1 MYYCNSRYYDPQ
13 MGRWLNSDDIS
24 YLDPVTLNGLNLY
37 AYCGNNPVMYFD
49 PTGHF
54 WDIVLDIFFIVWD
67 IYDLCT
73 DEGYKDWKNWAALGL
88 DIIFAVIPFV
98 SGGGRQV
105 VKIANASDDI
115 GDIKKLTIVGET
127 MNRVQDTSMIVG
139 HFDDLY
145 DGFKAYDKLS
155 DLGKGGKALAE
166 IGGKT
171 SNAAWLYSK
180 LRKGYTVL
188 DIGIDIGR
196 YRRSSSYIMERFILG
211 IWKYRHFW
219 KLLIHMI

>member
-1 MYYCNSRYYDPQ
+1 

-105 VKIANASDDI
+105 VKIAS
-115 GDIKKLTIVGET
+115 
-127 MNRVQDTSMIVG
+127 
-139 HFDDLY
+139 
-145 DGFKAYDKLS
+145 
-155 DLGKGGKALAE
+155 
-166 IGGKT
+166 
-171 SNAAWLYSK
+171 
-180 LRKGYTVL
+180 
-188 DIGIDIGR
+188 
-196 YRRSSSYIMERFILG
+196 
-211 IWKYRHFW
+211 
-219 KLLIHMI
+219 